1 MLTTGLK
8 IIPLKTNP
16 FQKGDTSK
24 LSLAIRQPANKRSE
38 KMIRISFIEVKI

>member
-1 MLTTGLK
+1 MVITGLK

-24 LSLAIRQPANKRSE
+24 LSLAIRQPANRRSE
-38 KMIRISFIEVKI
+38 KIIRISFIEIKV